1 MKRYGLY
8 IAVLIAVLPIIIL
21 RDYTPDN
28 ELRYLSIADEALSN
42 GNIFAFYNQGIPYAD
57 KPPLYIWIVMLGKLI
72 FSTHRMWFLSLFS
85 LIPAFVIT
93 DNDNKN
99 FLINTA
105 RSFIFSTMIPPFNCE
120 WSQFIIKH
128 IIDMNNEREHLHHIS
143 RKLNKFFISI
153 GFPSNSNS
161 QIVPLILKDAHKAIS
176 ISQQLLDM
184 GYIALPIRT
193 PTVPIGTE
201 RIRFSLN
208 SNIPDETID
217 RLITDL
223 GTLL

>member
-1 MKRYGLY
+1 MRLY
-8 IAVLIAVLPIIIL
+8 V
-21 RDYTPDN
+21 
-28 ELRYLSIADEALSN
+28 DEAHGFGVY
-42 GNIFAFYNQGIPYAD
+42 GNKGLGLCEYFCVIDDID
-57 KPPLYIWIVMLGKLI
+57 YIIGTLGKAGA
-72 FSTHRMWFLSLFS
+72 SVG
-85 LIPAFVIT
+85 AFVIT

-201 RIRFSLN
+201 RIRFSLH